1 MGLGEFHSRCL
12 PRRLTFGPPMI
23 WALFYFFH
31 FYSPLFPS
39 ARLMERR
46 RNKWRAVA
54 QQGMEGWTCRGRGT
68 GGRGLG
74 YRAYL
79 FSGMRQVRYPQLRLA
94 HLFMLNATPWEARL
108 CHRKYR
114 NPFFSLSAAPSDC
127 WICSFHL
134 SDLSWDPRIRYSQQ
148 IIGFAFHLPLR
159 IQLPNNSAHRYVCFL
174 FCLIQLHVRPLFI
187 FSHLVYKMRSR

>member
-31 FYSPLFPS
+31 FYSPSFPFS
-39 ARLMERR
+39 IYATDGEGKKKRRAGAR
-46 RNKWRAVA
+46 
-54 QQGMEGWTCRGRGT
+54 QGMKGWKCKGRGT

-74 YRAYL
+74 DRAYL

-94 HLFMLNATPWEARL
+94 HLFMLNATPWEARP

-114 NPFFSLSAAPSDC
+114 NPFFSLSAVPTDC
-127 WICSFHL
+127 LICSFHL
-134 SDLSWDPRIRYSQQ
+134 SDLGIHRTHIVDILLALLSSNLGSSCYL
-148 IIGFAFHLPLR
+148 IIWLPDTFV
-159 IQLPNNSAHRYVCFL
+159 AY
-174 FCLIQLHVRPLFI
+174 FCLIQSHVRP
-187 FSHLVYKMRSR
+187 